1 MDEAVSRAIERT
13 VLASRCLDG
22 ARADVEA
29 LMRRGGTLGH
39 QPKPLGH
46 PVDVGIDGEVRLV
59 EREQQH
65 ARGGLRANTR

>member
-1 MDEAVSRAIERT
+1 MQLVDRLRRRDSLKDLLR
-13 VLASRCLDG
+13 L
-22 ARADVEA
+22 
-29 LMRRGGTLGH
+29 RRGGALGH